1 MAVVEVHCITEWGTS
16 SNNKNWSAFHV
27 WYSCLNEIKSL
38 VDVPFTALTA
48 TATEKGGQ
56 NI

>member
-1 MAVVEVHCITEWGTS
+1 MAVDEVHCITEWGAS
-16 SNNKNWSAFHV
+16 SNNKNRSAFHV

-48 TATEKGGQ
+48 TATENGGQ